1 MNNIWILQGF
11 ILTCILKGRID
22 KNMKNYY
29 EILEVNK
36 KASKEVIEKAYKVLV
51 KKYHPDLY
59 KGEKQKYA
67 EKKIKEINEA
77 YDVLSDEFLK
87 EQYDTELEKEIERMY
102 HEKYNAK
109 NNVSQH
115 QSNNVEKQN
124 NVNNIDTNQINNK
137 EVHTQEYNQ
146 KVGTFSGII
155 ELTKE
160 LLKSKPKRDEFKR
173 ITQNDIIALILT
185 IIVIILIGT
194 TLWFI
199 PFTNGWIREF
209 LFENPLF
216 NWIGNL
222 FS

>member
-1 MNNIWILQGF
+1 MVK
-11 ILTCILKGRID
+11 T
-22 KNMKNYY
+22 MKNYY

-67 EKKIKEINEA
+67 EKKIRDINEA

-87 EQYDTELEKEIERMY
+87 RQYDVELERELEKIYEQ
-102 HEKYNAK
+102 KYKSKENEHQLNNYTNQTKSTSAK
-109 NNVSQH
+109 NE
-115 QSNNVEKQN
+115 SNNSYTNKQKLSN
-124 NVNNIDTNQINNK
+124 
-137 EVHTQEYNQ
+137 QEYRR
-146 KVGTFSGII
+146 KMSSFSGVI

-160 LLKSKPKRDEFKR
+160 LYKDKPKRDELKKFTLK
-173 ITQNDIIALILT
+173 DIIAIIIT
-185 IIVIILIGT
+185 IIIILLIGMA
-194 TLWFI
+194 LWFI
-199 PFTNGWIREF
+199 PFTNSWMREF
-209 LFENPLF
+209 LFENPFF